1 MIVCALDAAYINA
14 TDENSNGCLNRS
26 FGNIKGLP
34 RLLFQCVDWP
44 NRDGNVRQ
52 VRRSEASAAN
62 VRLFRGLQPKSLWRK
77 FLQLPNSK
85 NLVQTNWLGIE
96 TAKSANFLSIEGGYM
111 KSAIFAVVLLT
122 VGCFSLPLFAQ
133 QQDLQEVMNAANA
146 LSARESELLGK
157 KDAAGI
163 ASLFT
168 SDGLLVMLA
177 PQFAFKPGRDA
188 IQKHYQG
195 IIDAGATSI
204 TLELKNL
211 ELRGNDG
218 VWAAG
223 NYSVTVKDKTI
234 QGNWFRILKREN
246 GTWKIAM
253 EAFARAGAIDA
264 PPAATGSSPTP
275 ANSK

>member
-1 MIVCALDAAYINA
+1 
-14 TDENSNGCLNRS
+14 
-26 FGNIKGLP
+26 
-34 RLLFQCVDWP
+34 
-44 NRDGNVRQ
+44 
-52 VRRSEASAAN
+52 
-62 VRLFRGLQPKSLWRK
+62 
-77 FLQLPNSK
+77 
-85 NLVQTNWLGIE
+85 
-96 TAKSANFLSIEGGYM
+96 M

-122 VGCFSLPLFAQ
+122 LGCFSSPIFAQ

-146 LSARESELLGK
+146 LSARESELLSK

-223 NYSVTVKDKTI
+223 TYSVTVKDKTI
-234 QGNWFRILKREN
+234 QGSWFRILKREN
-246 GTWKIAM
+246 GNWKIAM
-253 EAFARAGAIDA
+253 EAVARPGVIDA
-264 PPAATGSSPTP
+264 PAISPSPSPAPTD
-275 ANSK
+275 NK

>member
-1 MIVCALDAAYINA
+1 M
-14 TDENSNGCLNRS
+14 
-26 FGNIKGLP
+26 KG
-34 RLLFQCVDWP
+34 
-44 NRDGNVRQ
+44 
-52 VRRSEASAAN
+52 A
-62 VRLFRGLQPKSLWRK
+62 
-77 FLQLPNSK
+77 
-85 NLVQTNWLGIE
+85 
-96 TAKSANFLSIEGGYM
+96 M
-111 KSAIFAVVLLT
+111 FAVALLT
-122 VGCFSLPLFAQ
+122 VGCFSLPIFAEE
-133 QQDLQEVMNAANA
+133 QDLQEVMNAANA
-146 LSARESELLGK
+146 LSARESDLLSK

-188 IQKHYQG
+188 IQKYYQG
-195 IIDAGATSI
+195 IIDAGVSNI

-234 QGNWFRILKREN
+234 QGNWFRIQKREN

-253 EAFARAGAIDA
+253 EVFARADVIDA
-264 PPAATGSSPTP
+264 PPAAASPSQTPTNSS
-275 ANSK
+275 K

>member
-1 MIVCALDAAYINA
+1 MKGTIFTVVFLTIGFFALPI
-14 TDENSNGCLNRS
+14 C
-26 FGNIKGLP
+26 
-34 RLLFQCVDWP
+34 
-44 NRDGNVRQ
+44 
-52 VRRSEASAAN
+52 
-62 VRLFRGLQPKSLWRK
+62 
-77 FLQLPNSK
+77 
-85 NLVQTNWLGIE
+85 
-96 TAKSANFLSIEGGYM
+96 
-111 KSAIFAVVLLT
+111 
-122 VGCFSLPLFAQ
+122 AQ
-133 QQDLQEVMNAANA
+133 QQDLQEVMNAINA
-146 LSARESELLGK
+146 LGARENELLSK

-163 ASLFT
+163 ALLFT

-195 IIDAGATSI
+195 IINAGASNI

-234 QGNWFRILKREN
+234 QGNWFRILKRES
-246 GTWKIAM
+246 GAWKIAM

-264 PPAATGSSPTP
+264 PPAAASSSPT
-275 ANSK
+275 NSK

>member
-1 MIVCALDAAYINA
+1 MHVL
-14 TDENSNGCLNRS
+14 T
-26 FGNIKGLP
+26 
-34 RLLFQCVDWP
+34 
-44 NRDGNVRQ
+44 NRDWNPFRKR
-52 VRRSEASAAN
+52 RRSESKCRESPPCEDYSRNFAGLGSFAATKRE
-62 VRLFRGLQPKSLWRK
+62 VAGA
-77 FLQLPNSK
+77 
-85 NLVQTNWLGIE
+85 NLAAGGRDSQE
-96 TAKSANFLSIEGGYM
+96 YHFFSIEGGYM
-111 KSAIFAVVLLT
+111 KRAILAVVLLT
-122 VGCFSLPLFAQ
+122 VVCFSSPASAQ
-133 QQDLQEVMNAANA
+133 QQDLQEVMDATNA
-146 LSARESELLGK
+146 LGARESEFLNK

-195 IIDAGATSI
+195 IIDAGAAGI

-223 NYSVTVKDKTI
+223 NYSITVKEKTI

-253 EAFARAGAIDA
+253 EAFARAGAIDV
-264 PPAATGSSPTP
+264 PPAAVGSSPAPT
-275 ANSK
+275 NSK

>member
-1 MIVCALDAAYINA
+1 
-14 TDENSNGCLNRS
+14 
-26 FGNIKGLP
+26 
-34 RLLFQCVDWP
+34 
-44 NRDGNVRQ
+44 
-52 VRRSEASAAN
+52 
-62 VRLFRGLQPKSLWRK
+62 
-77 FLQLPNSK
+77 
-85 NLVQTNWLGIE
+85 
-96 TAKSANFLSIEGGYM
+96 M
-111 KSAIFAVVLLT
+111 KSAIFAAALLML
-122 VGCFSLPLFAQ
+122 GCFSLPIFAQ

-146 LSARESELLGK
+146 LSARESELLSK

-168 SDGLLVMLA
+168 SDGLLVTLA

-195 IIDAGATSI
+195 IIDAGATSV

-223 NYSVTVKDKTI
+223 TYSVAVKGNNI

-246 GTWKIAM
+246 GNWKIAM
-253 EAFARAGAIDA
+253 EAVARPGVIDA
-264 PPAATGSSPTP
+264 PPAAASPSQTP
-275 ANSK
+275 DNSK

>member
-1 MIVCALDAAYINA
+1 
-14 TDENSNGCLNRS
+14 
-26 FGNIKGLP
+26 
-34 RLLFQCVDWP
+34 
-44 NRDGNVRQ
+44 
-52 VRRSEASAAN
+52 
-62 VRLFRGLQPKSLWRK
+62 
-77 FLQLPNSK
+77 
-85 NLVQTNWLGIE
+85 
-96 TAKSANFLSIEGGYM
+96 M

-122 VGCFSLPLFAQ
+122 LGLLSLPLLAQ
-133 QQDLQEVMNAANA
+133 QQDLQDVMNAANA

-177 PQFAFKPGRDA
+177 PQYAFKPGREA

-195 IIDAGATSI
+195 IIDAGASNV

-223 NYSVTVKDKTI
+223 NYSATIKDKVI
-234 QGNWFRILKREN
+234 QGSWFRILKRET

-253 EAFARAGAIDA
+253 EAFARAGVVDA
-264 PPAATGSSPTP
+264 PPAGASSSPT
-275 ANSK
+275 NNK